1 MSNNSRRGFTL
12 VELLVVIA
20 IIGILIGLL
29 LPAVQAAREAA
40 RRAQCTNN
48 LKQMGLALA
57 NFESANKRLPN
68 QYCDEFWMAYDPVN
82 KSYNRLTRLSAQSL
96 LLPFLEQ
103 QPLMD
108 KITSYAQAYKDS
120 GAGMP
125 SVTDHTNTEV
135 ADNPYK
141 TAIPAF
147 ICPSDGN
154 SASLQGM
161 PEYFGPCNYA
171 CNWGDACTANGS
183 DGDAKIGQK
192 KRRGVFVNGCDAGR
206 TTLSHITD
214 GTSNTMAFGE
224 INVSDVLGDNGNDY
238 KTGICY
244 VTTMHAQAPSVCL
257 AMRGQNGMFVDTSK
271 GPYAKKGKGWQ
282 LSCCG
287 WTNFVACLPP
297 NSPSCAGTDAQD
309 VATWGLISAS
319 SNHSGGANVCMVDG
333 SVRFISETI
342 DVGDLNTI
350 MGTAGQDQKHNGPSR
365 GVWGAMATP
374 RGKETVSMN

>member
-68 QYCDEFWMAYDPVN
+68 QCCDEFWMAYDPVN

-161 PEYFGPCNYA
+161 PEYFGPCN
-171 CNWGDACTANGS
+171 
-183 DGDAKIGQK
+183 
-192 KRRGVFVNGCDAGR
+192 
-206 TTLSHITD
+206 
-214 GTSNTMAFGE
+214 
-224 INVSDVLGDNGNDY
+224 
-238 KTGICY
+238 
-244 VTTMHAQAPSVCL
+244 
-257 AMRGQNGMFVDTSK
+257 
-271 GPYAKKGKGWQ
+271 
-282 LSCCG
+282 
-287 WTNFVACLPP
+287 
-297 NSPSCAGTDAQD
+297 
-309 VATWGLISAS
+309 
-319 SNHSGGANVCMVDG
+319 
-333 SVRFISETI
+333 
-342 DVGDLNTI
+342 
-350 MGTAGQDQKHNGPSR
+350 
-365 GVWGAMATP
+365 
-374 RGKETVSMN
+374 